1 MDVVYRL
8 NGIDFV
14 WDRAK
19 ARANLQNHGVSLE
32 SACETFFDPF
42 IRVLRTEWT
51 GGEEREVAIGLTKDW
66 TLLVVVYTFR
76 RESIRVISARSATGP
91 ERRAYEDE

>member
-1 MDVVYRL
+1 MDVDYRL

-14 WDRAK
+14 WDPVK
-19 ARANLQNHGVSLE
+19 AQANLQRHGVSLR
-32 SACETFFDPF
+32 SACEVFFDPF
-42 IRVLRTEWT
+42 IRLLRSEWS

-76 RESIRVISARSATGP
+76 GEAIRMISARLATGP
-91 ERRAYEDE
+91 ERKTYEDE